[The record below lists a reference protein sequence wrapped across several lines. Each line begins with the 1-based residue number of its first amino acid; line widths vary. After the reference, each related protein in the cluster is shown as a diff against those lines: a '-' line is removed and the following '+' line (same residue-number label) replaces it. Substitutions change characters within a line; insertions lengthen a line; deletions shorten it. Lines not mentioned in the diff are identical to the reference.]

1 MTRNDFGVISIPVDV
16 HAQVKLLTECL
27 LEIREWQR
35 LKDYQM
41 MNIAVRE
48 HAEIAEAIKQLTS
61 GTA

>member
-1 MTRNDFGVISIPVDV
+1 MPDYKPVTVPFDV